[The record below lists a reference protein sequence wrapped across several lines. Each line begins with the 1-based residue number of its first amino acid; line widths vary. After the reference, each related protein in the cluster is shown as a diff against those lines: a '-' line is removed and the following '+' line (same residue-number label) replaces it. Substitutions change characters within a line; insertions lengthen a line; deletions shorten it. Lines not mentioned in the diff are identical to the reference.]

1 MYVVF
6 FSCLLLFTPL
16 CFVQCNWA
24 TKKKKKWFQNQIE
37 STVINCSVIFVVV
50 VVRSRWLFASC
61 LVHFAKYHNEHHA
74 VAEYHAHKNVLP
86 VFGFFFSFFLAVVVI
101 LLHLFVSQRHT
112 AVYVMSD
119 RANCFYCRPQTKRWK
134 QNKTKNEYNNS
145 IFGCNHNKK
154 AKNGKTQKKSNEEFA
169 KRTHKYIYVMCKFPL
184 RPQIVYLLHEWFVCV
199 FFLLLLLLALPSLLN
214 SPQMHV
220 STAAVG
226 SDNRRTHT
234 AHSSLSL
241 GMWKVKA
248 TAIFIFKSSGAMWWW
263 PNAIGRPHRYFKW

>member
-1 MYVVF
+1 MHSAFERANRTKCTSF
-6 FSCLLLFTPL
+6 FFRVCCCSLHSVLFNAIGL
-16 CFVQCNWA
+16 R
-24 TKKKKKWFQNQIE
+24 KKKKWFQNQIE

-145 IFGCNHNKK
+145 IFGCNHNKE
-154 AKNGKTQKKSNEEFA
+154 AKNGETQKK
-169 KRTHKYIYVMCKFPL
+169 K
-184 RPQIVYLLHEWFVCV
+184 Q
-199 FFLLLLLLALPSLLN
+199 
-214 SPQMHV
+214 
-220 STAAVG
+220 
-226 SDNRRTHT
+226 RR
-234 AHSSLSL
+234 
-241 GMWKVKA
+241 
-248 TAIFIFKSSGAMWWW
+248 I
-263 PNAIGRPHRYFKW
+263 R